1 MADYD
6 VDNKDVDI
14 DPTIKDNEDPIT
26 TEETLSDGD
35 QLVTE
40 GDDVEPLGMDI
51 PEGDEEG
58 DEEGDDVEPLGSD
71 IPEGDEEG
79 EEEPPEEETSPPN
92 PIIQVGLVATENDNF
107 YYLNNTNEQYVGLY
121 HIHQDGTLMIGEGV
135 LGVSHDIITDEIIFK
150 KFTYETLQEV
160 REIVSDHFYKLWF
173 EDYGLTSEQILS
185 MQTTIRDGIKQ
196 TGRNENEPLVF
207 YKKDRNTLENRQDLQ
222 GEAFENICQNIY
234 NDSIPYENVSEK
246 LNFIEIP
253 EIDYSN
259 PYDSPL
265 ADGEYWKLKQYVMR
279 YTNGGTVIDITIAEE
294 AIKYYD
300 ESLITGGEEES
311 LGGM

>member
-135 LGVSHDIITDEIIFK
+135 LGVSHEINADEIIFK
-150 KFTYETLQEV
+150 KFTYETLQ
-160 REIVSDHFYKLWF
+160 
-173 EDYGLTSEQILS
+173 
-185 MQTTIRDGIKQ
+185 
-196 TGRNENEPLVF
+196 
-207 YKKDRNTLENRQDLQ
+207 
-222 GEAFENICQNIY
+222 
-234 NDSIPYENVSEK
+234 
-246 LNFIEIP
+246 
-253 EIDYSN
+253 
-259 PYDSPL
+259 
-265 ADGEYWKLKQYVMR
+265 
-279 YTNGGTVIDITIAEE
+279 
-294 AIKYYD
+294 
-300 ESLITGGEEES
+300 
-311 LGGM
+311 